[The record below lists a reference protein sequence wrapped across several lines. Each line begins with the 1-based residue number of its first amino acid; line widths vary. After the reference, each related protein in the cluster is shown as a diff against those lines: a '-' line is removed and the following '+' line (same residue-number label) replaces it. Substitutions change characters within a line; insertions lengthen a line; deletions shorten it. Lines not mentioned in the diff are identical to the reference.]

1 MITIVEKIELGESGA
16 LQSTPV
22 GYTENVHL
30 VTEINEQ
37 YDVSLGAFLATN
49 RTKLENGVVSINTF
63 FNNLAYVNEAR
74 ASTDNIDE
82 LGLSEITDIS
92 QL

>member
-1 MITIVEKIELGESGA
+1 MITIVEKIELEESGA

>member
-30 VTEINEQ
+30 ITEINEQ
-37 YDVSLGAFLATN
+37 YDVSLGTFLATN

-63 FNNLAYVNEAR
+63 FDNLAYVNEAR

>member
-1 MITIVEKIELGESGA
+1 MITIVEKLELGESGE
-16 LQSTPV
+16 LLSTPV

-30 VTEINEQ
+30 ITEINEQ
-37 YDVSLGAFLATN
+37 YDVSLGTFLATN
-49 RTKLENGVVSINTF
+49 RTKLENGVVSISTF
-63 FNNLAYVNEAR
+63 FDELAYVNEAR

-82 LGLSEITDIS
+82 LGLSEITDIN